1 MNLRK
6 VALAAVTIAAL
17 SPAVSNASPERTSAK
32 ACASAFAS
40 SIAAPGASTPAYKLA
55 FRGTSG
61 SALADFYPSDFTFT
75 LEARDPKTGLAIARA
90 VCSTDSRGAVTTIA
104 AVPLTADTGKLA
116 SQQY

>member
-6 VALAAVTIAAL
+6 IALAVVTIATL
-17 SPAVSNASPERTSAK
+17 SPTISNASPERISAK

-55 FRGTSG
+55 FRGTTG

-75 LEARDPKTGLAIARA
+75 LEARDPKTGQPFARA
-90 VCSTDSRGAVTTIA
+90 VCSTDHRGNVTTIS
-104 AVPLTADTGKLA
+104 AVPLNGEVSKLA
-116 SQQY
+116 SQN